1 MQFRIGVLVAAAI
14 LGGCAS
20 GPPVAPSSS
29 AAPASPANS
38 TGEPPSQSAMP
49 RAIAEVSCGGPAFP
63 LSLLDEPGH
72 AETLDDLAAEAL
84 RTHLGTSGPD
94 FAWLP
99 DTGWREVARTE
110 SQVTY
115 VADAAPGS
123 DPPYAEVSVMR
134 DGDSWRVAGWGQCRL
149 QASVGPGLGLAS
161 FRVAPDVDL
170 APDVTEIPV
179 LVTERAC
186 NSGEDARGRIVEPRI
201 VVSDEAVTVVFAV
214 RPREGDQD
222 CPSNPETPHLLVLPG
237 PIGNRSLFDGSEIP
251 PRDATTCAD
260 AGFCPP

>member
-1 MQFRIGVLVAAAI
+1 MQLRISVLLTAAL

-20 GPPVAPSSS
+20 AAAGTPALSVAPT
-29 AAPASPANS
+29 APATS
-38 TGEPPSQSAMP
+38 TGELPSTTP
-49 RAIAEVSCGGPAFP
+49 NAIAEVSCGGPGFP
-63 LSLLDEPGH
+63 ISLLESPGH
-72 AETLDDLAAEAL
+72 AETLDDPAAEAL

-99 DTGWREVARTE
+99 DTGWREVARTDTE
-110 SQVTY
+110 VTY

-134 DGDSWRVAGWGQCRL
+134 EGDNWRVAGWGQCRL

-161 FRVAPDVDL
+161 FRVAPDVEL

-186 NSGEDARGRIVEPRI
+186 NSGHDARGRIVEPRI
-201 VVSDEAVTVVFAV
+201 VLTDEAVTVVFAV

-222 CPSNPETPHLLVLPG
+222 CPSNPGTPHLLVLPE
-237 PIGNRSLFDGSEIP
+237 PIGDRTLLDGSEIP
-251 PRDATTCAD
+251 PRDATACAAD
-260 AGFCPP
+260 AGLCGR